1 MVCFSFSYIS
11 HITQPTPQKLSAKPI
26 CLSFPSAP
34 RTSRRSRRKPTRL
47 LAAERPALVPFAL
60 LRAAHVRGP
69 AQPRLVPRPQYL
81 GAAIHIYTHTH
92 THTYIYIYLSTHIYI
107 YMYVYLV
114 ICMYMCMCM
123 YIYIYIYICVCVCI
137 HACMRMYKH
146 TLVYLHNVGIYP
158 LRLTLSAC
166 NHQRIGHRVVFF
178 SFSKARAL
186 LSVCGRCAPP
196 SSVLKCVREVFVW
209 GFGVLF
215 LSCMCECRC

>member
-1 MVCFSFSYIS
+1 MYI
-11 HITQPTPQKLSAKPI
+11 
-26 CLSFPSAP
+26 
-34 RTSRRSRRKPTRL
+34 
-47 LAAERPALVPFAL
+47 
-60 LRAAHVRGP
+60 
-69 AQPRLVPRPQYL
+69 Y
-81 GAAIHIYTHTH
+81 IYTHTH

-215 LSCMCECRC
+215 LSCMCECRCWGCCSLFRCVCVCVTCWSFFIGDPGVHARPQASGGGRGRGCVWDRQASRRGRRGSSAGNPEVCV